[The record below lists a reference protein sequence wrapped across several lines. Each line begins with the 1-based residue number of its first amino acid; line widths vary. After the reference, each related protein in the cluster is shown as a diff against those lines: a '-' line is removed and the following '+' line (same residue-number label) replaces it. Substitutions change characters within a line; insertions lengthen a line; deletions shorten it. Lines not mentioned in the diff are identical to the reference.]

1 MVYGIEK
8 YKEYFEEYNNQY
20 VFIGGSACS
29 ILINDLG
36 GSFRVTKDLD
46 VVLLTEYLDKSFGE
60 VFWQFIKDG
69 KYENKRKSSGKD
81 QFYRFSNPKVN
92 GFPKMVELFS
102 RISEKINLKIE
113 SHLTPIPFEDEI
125 SSLSAILLDDNYYK
139 MLLNGKR
146 NVDGYSVLDLEYLI
160 LFKIKAWIDL
170 SGRKQNGEII
180 DSKTIKKHKN
190 DVFRLLIY
198 SDRTKRIRLS
208 ESIMNDLNVFI
219 EDIKINEINLKNL
232 GIKNIKYSQILE
244 LLNSMFIL

>member
-46 VVLLTEYLDKSFGE
+46 VVLLTEYLNKSFGE
-60 VFWQFIKDG
+60 TFWQFINDG
-69 KYENKRKSSGKD
+69 KYENKRKNNGKD

-102 RISEKINLKIE
+102 RKQEKMELKFD
-113 SHLTPIPFEDEI
+113 SHLSPIAFEDEI
-125 SSLSAILLDDNYYK
+125 SSLSAILLDNNYYE

-146 NVDGYSVLDLEYLI
+146 IIDGYSVLDLEYLI

-170 SGRKQNGEII
+170 SKRVKEGERVN
-180 DSKTIKKHKN
+180 SKSIKKNKN
-190 DVFRLLIY
+190 DVFRLLMF
-198 SDRTKRIRLS
+198 SDPIKKIKLT
-208 ESIMNDLNVFI
+208 ESIMND
-219 EDIKINEINLKNL
+219 
-232 GIKNIKYSQILE
+232 
-244 LLNSMFIL
+244 